1 MWRAML
7 LATLAAFPAAA
18 DTLVPTRTIRAQD
31 IIAPEDLTVIARNT
45 PGALSDPL
53 EAVGLEARTTLYANR
68 PIRPGDIGAP
78 AVIDRNQIVPL
89 NYVTGSL
96 SILTEGRALARGGV
110 GDVIRVMNLSSRTTV
125 SGRIAADGSVH
136 VGLAP

>member
-18 DTLVPTRTIRAQD
+18 ETLVPTRTIRAQD

>member
-1 MWRAML
+1 MFRALVL
-7 LATLAAFPAAA
+7 LAFAAPASAE
-18 DTLVPTRTIRAQD
+18 TLVPTRTIRAQD
-31 IIAPEDLTVIARNT
+31 IIAQEDLTVIARNT

-53 EAVGLEARTTLYANR
+53 EAIGLEARTTLYANR
-68 PIRPGDIGAP
+68 PIRPGDLGAP

-89 NYVTGSL
+89 NYLTGGL
-96 SILTEGRALARGGV
+96 SILTEGRALSRGGV

>member
-1 MWRAML
+1 MWRAVL
-7 LATLAAFPAAA
+7 LFAFAGPAAA
-18 DTLVPTRTIRAQD
+18 ETLVPSRTIRAQD
-31 IIAPEDLTVIARNT
+31 IIAAEDLVVIARTT

-53 EAVGLEARTTLYANR
+53 EAIGQEARTTLYANR

-78 AVIDRNQIVPL
+78 ALIDRNQIVPL
-89 NYVTGSL
+89 NYVTGGL
-96 SILTEGRALARGGV
+96 RILTEGRALARGGV

>member
-1 MWRAML
+1 MWRAVLL
-7 LATLAAFPAAA
+7 LALAGPAGAE
-18 DTLVPTRTIRAQD
+18 TLVPSRTIRAQD
-31 IIAPEDLTVIARNT
+31 IIAAEDLLVIARTT

-78 AVIDRNQIVPL
+78 ALIDRNQIVPL
-89 NYVTGSL
+89 NYVTGGL
-96 SILTEGRALARGGV
+96 RILTEGRALARGGA

>member
-18 DTLVPTRTIRAQD
+18 ETLVPTRTIRAQD

-53 EAVGLEARTTLYANR
+53 EAIGLEARTTLYANR

>member
-18 DTLVPTRTIRAQD
+18 ETLVPTRTIRAQD

-53 EAVGLEARTTLYANR
+53 RSSFWPFLK
-68 PIRPGDIGAP
+68 
-78 AVIDRNQIVPL
+78 
-89 NYVTGSL
+89 SL
-96 SILTEGRALARGGV
+96 I
-110 GDVIRVMNLSSRTTV
+110 
-125 SGRIAADGSVH
+125 
-136 VGLAP
+136 

>member
-7 LATLAAFPAAA
+7 LVTLAAFPAAA
-18 DTLVPTRTIRAQD
+18 ETLVPTRTIRAQD

>member
-1 MWRAML
+1 MWRAIFFM
-7 LATLAAFPAAA
+7 AWAFPAGAE
-18 DTLVPTRTIRAQD
+18 TLVPTRTIRAQD
-31 IIAPEDLTVIARNT
+31 IIAPEDLAVIARNT

-68 PIRPGDIGAP
+68 AIHPGDLGAP
-78 AVIDRNQIVPL
+78 ALIDRNQIIPL
-89 NYVTGSL
+89 NYVTGGL
-96 SILTEGRALARGGV
+96 RILTEGRALSRGGV

>member
-7 LATLAAFPAAA
+7 LATLTAFPAAA
-18 DTLVPTRTIRAQD
+18 ETLVPTRTIRAQD